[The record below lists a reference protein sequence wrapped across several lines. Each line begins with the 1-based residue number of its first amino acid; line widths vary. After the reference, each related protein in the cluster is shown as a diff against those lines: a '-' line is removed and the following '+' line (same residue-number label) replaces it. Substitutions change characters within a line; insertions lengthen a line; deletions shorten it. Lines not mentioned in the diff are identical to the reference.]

1 MGSSVKDQALFERY
15 NCEPG
20 ETCRNFQ
27 MKLLM
32 NSTRSD
38 DFAYSIA
45 DTFQRRDQGATDTA
59 GVLVGPAYS
68 VNAATR
74 RKEETAPPEACQ
86 RRVRVSHPAHSERP
100 RGADFVDGIERLW
113 EHHRRTRRL
122 ENSPSH
128 SFILKG
134 LCAIYF
140 DSRATAK
147 AGYKSNRG
155 YFKQYST
162 SVLPKTSRIVYGWER
177 FTDSHTSNSSAC
189 GGES

>member
-74 RKEETAPPEACQ
+74 RKEETAH
-86 RRVRVSHPAHSERP
+86 RKRVKDAYAFLILHIANDRVEQILSMALSGFGSITDER
-100 RGADFVDGIERLW
+100 
-113 EHHRRTRRL
+113 
-122 ENSPSH
+122 
-128 SFILKG
+128 
-134 LCAIYF
+134 
-140 DSRATAK
+140 
-147 AGYKSNRG
+147 
-155 YFKQYST
+155 
-162 SVLPKTSRIVYGWER
+162 
-177 FTDSHTSNSSAC
+177 
-189 GGES
+189 GG